1 MSKLGR
7 DVFIALAA
15 IGWADGK
22 LDADEADAIVRA
34 ALDEGLSL
42 DQINE
47 IEAAT
52 KSPVSLDFIDRSFM
66 GKDDRLF
73 VYAMAAWIARIDGQ
87 ITPDE
92 VEALSQL
99 GDLLGV
105 PDRPRRAAEQLAQE
119 IASIDGDK
127 PFRYDLARL
136 KQTITDRLIEAERAR
151 ADAR

>member
-7 DVFIALAA
+7 DVFISLAA

-34 ALDEGLSL
+34 ALDEGLTL

-52 KSPVSLDFIDRSFM
+52 KAPVSLDFIDRSFM

-73 VYAMAAWIARIDGQ
+73 VYAMAAWVARIDGQ
-87 ITPDE
+87 VTADE
-92 VEALSQL
+92 VEALAKL

-105 PDRPRRAAEQLAQE
+105 PARPRAAAEQLVEE
-119 IASIDGDK
+119 IAKEGDK
-127 PFRYDLARL
+127 PHRYDLARL
-136 KQTITDRLIEAERAR
+136 KQTITERLIEAERAR

>member
-22 LDADEADAIVRA
+22 LDPDEADAIVRA

-42 DQINE
+42 DEINE
-47 IEAAT
+47 IETAT
-52 KSPVSLDFIDRSFM
+52 KAPVSLDFIDRSFM

-73 VYAMAAWIARIDGQ
+73 VYAMATWIARIDGK
-87 ITPDE
+87 ITTE
-92 VEALSQL
+92 ETEALGKL

-105 PDRPRRAAEQLAQE
+105 PTRPRQAAQTLVDEIAAE
-119 IASIDGDK
+119 GDK
-127 PFRYDLARL
+127 PYRYDLARL
-136 KQTITDRLIEAERAR
+136 KKTITERLLEAERAR
-151 ADAR
+151 LESR

>member
-22 LDADEADAIVRA
+22 LDPDEADAIVRA
-34 ALDEGLSL
+34 ALDEGLDL
-42 DQINE
+42 EQINE

-52 KSPVSLDFIDRSFM
+52 KTPVSLDFIDRSFM

-73 VYAMAAWIARIDGQ
+73 VYAMAVWIARIDGK
-87 ITPDE
+87 ILPE
-92 VEALSQL
+92 ELEALAQL

-105 PDRPRRAAEQLAQE
+105 PTRPRQAAEALVEE
-119 IASIDGDK
+119 IAQTDGDK
-127 PFRYDLARL
+127 PFRYDLGRL
-136 KQTITDRLIEAERAR
+136 KKTIQDRLIEAERAR
-151 ADAR
+151 LESR

>member
-7 DVFIALAA
+7 DVFISLAA

-34 ALDEGLSL
+34 ALDEGLTL
-42 DQINE
+42 DEINE

-52 KSPVSLDFIDRSFM
+52 KAPVSLDFIDRSFM

-87 ITPDE
+87 VTPDE
-92 VEALSQL
+92 VEALSKL

-105 PDRPRRAAEQLAQE
+105 PARPRQAAEALAQE
-119 IASIDGDK
+119 IAQADGDK

-136 KQTITDRLIEAERAR
+136 RATITERLIEAERAR
-151 ADAR
+151 LEAR